1 MKMSNKHL
9 LLFIVIG
16 LISAC
21 HKFDENTLFLHHP
34 QAVLEHGV
42 WEIQSYTING
52 EEHLGKTYRYTFYMR
67 EYNDGGDAIPVII
80 SRRGDKAFS
89 YQIYYKPTRIRG
101 ADFIGGI
108 VVAFEYPH
116 NAPQKYPVFTS
127 SSSPSYT
134 YNGPWKVTKL
144 TPKQLKIKIR
154 DSLNNEHIAI
164 LKKKI
169 F

>member
-1 MKMSNKHL
+1 MSNKYL
-9 LLFIVIG
+9 LLFVVIG

-52 EEHLGKTYRYTFYMR
+52 EEHLGKIYRYTFYMY
-67 EYNDGGDAIPVII
+67 EDHGAGDAIPVII

-89 YQIYYKPTRIRG
+89 YQIYYNSTRKG
-101 ADFIGGI
+101 DFIGWI

-116 NAPQKYPVFTS
+116 NAPQKYPVFTGS
-127 SSSPSYT
+127 GHSSYT
-134 YNGPWKVTKL
+134 YKGSWKIIKL
-144 TPKQLKIKIR
+144 TPKQLKIKIQ

-164 LKKKI
+164 FKKKI